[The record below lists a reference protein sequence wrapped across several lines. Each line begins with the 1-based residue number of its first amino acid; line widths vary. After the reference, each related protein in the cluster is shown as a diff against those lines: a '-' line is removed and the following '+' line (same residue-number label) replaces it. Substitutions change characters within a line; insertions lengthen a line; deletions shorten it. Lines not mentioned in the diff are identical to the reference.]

1 MNEAASLYW
10 VDLRL
15 EPIPDVLDL
24 DYLRMIH
31 RQLLS
36 PVVEWAG
43 ELRQAG
49 DEVIAGDTGIVYA
62 MSVFFR
68 DGLDDVFA
76 QLAGEDYLTGLG
88 ADEFTDG
95 LAARAP
101 QRQLGRA
108 RPPIPRHKR
117 TTAPQR
123 ARTPMTRALRRH
135 MWTVW
140 PFARAIRSHGRRL
153 TSRNYVRPDSGQSPA
168 AVDRS
173 RS

>member
-31 RQLLS
+31 RRLLS

-49 DEVIAGDTGIVYA
+49 DEVIADDTGIVYA

-108 RPPIPRHKR
+108 RPPMPRHKR
-117 TTAPQR
+117 TTAPQQV
-123 ARTPMTRALRRH
+123 RTPSGRSGCSSGASALRCAN
-135 MWTVW
+135 T
-140 PFARAIRSHGRRL
+140 ATTSQGAGRGL
-153 TSRNYVRPDSGQSPA
+153 GA
-168 AVDRS
+168 AADGDDTPTPYTLRG
-173 RS
+173 R